1 MLRSNYFLFSS
12 AGKKASE
19 TVFVFPSVNS
29 QNRSMGASECISN
42 DIGRIFLYSRKALM
56 FVSPIHSST
65 LFLMVFY
72 FDDDIASAGSIPII
86 PRRARASVQEEA
98 LFLPMLFLSSFI
110 IPAAL
115 LAPKG
120 DRKKVILV
128 NNFWGH

>member
-1 MLRSNYFLFSS
+1 MFVHSSQGQYHLLRSNYFLFSS

-29 QNRSMGASECISN
+29 QNRSMGASECIFN
-42 DIGRIFLYSRKALM
+42 DIRRIFLYSRKALM

-86 PRRARASVQEEA
+86 PRRARASVQEEERSPFPPYA
-98 LFLPMLFLSSFI
+98 FSKLLHHSSSSVG
-110 IPAAL
+110 A
-115 LAPKG
+115 KG
-120 DRKKVILV
+120 R
-128 NNFWGH
+128 